1 MFCSIYYYYLKNC
14 NYYYYSYIVIEP
26 SDVLCLKGTLSYIKF
41 SDLNESVSQFDC
53 FDIKNDSA
61 VL

>member
-1 MFCSIYYYYLKNC
+1 MFCSIYYYYLKNF
-14 NYYYYSYIVIEP
+14 NYYYSYIVIEP

-53 FDIKNDSA
+53 FDIKK
-61 VL
+61 